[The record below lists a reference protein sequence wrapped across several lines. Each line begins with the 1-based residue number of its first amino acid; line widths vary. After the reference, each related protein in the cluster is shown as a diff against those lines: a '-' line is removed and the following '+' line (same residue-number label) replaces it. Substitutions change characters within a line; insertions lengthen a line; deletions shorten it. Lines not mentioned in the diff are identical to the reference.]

1 MFSSAPSPQKLGRT
15 EEELNRDTSDPDESA
30 SGPALGCCLKLS
42 PGGGEAEGN
51 TSYWSQP
58 ASKSLSPPSP
68 FLLPS
73 PLSSCCGARKHGEQR
88 EERASRPGK
97 SRIPGRDH
105 RRYYHEYWRTEFLMD
120 FEPQRHGMIC
130 MVCGS
135 SLATLKLSTIKRH
148 IRQKHPDS
156 LLWSQADKEV
166 IRSGWEA
173 HLSLEGGCG
182 AGGAGP
188 GSAEVLDWKPHLY
201 DPKGSPQRGAGEG
214 GRGAQSRGAPGSG
227 VRTLERYLNE
237 ALHSWLRQEFLMEYH
252 AEASRLVCMVCGNE
266 LPSLHLEDI
275 KRHLLDV
282 HPNSLIYT
290 PEEKHSI
297 LRIWG
302 ERSALYRGITAVDVS
317 PLNSSEISIKSEP
330 ETDGETECDRN
341 DLPREHDSEALSS
354 PLEKRPRSRDPAWK
368 ITPSSPF
375 RKRHRL
381 PAKTPSPCYQER
393 WRLDYMVTYIW
404 QSGSLVCM
412 VCGQP
417 LPALRL
423 GAIKKHIQH
432 SHPESASLG
441 LPDRKAL
448 AEAWSK
454 GEGAE
459 TMGAESCSPTPEDPL
474 HAPLQLSDPQRTLVP
489 FGSGSVKEERH
500 LVDTVTAA
508 SPVETSLGSSQQE
521 PGAPEGLQDR
531 PGPLSVAGAE
541 HPLSVPLQLHGPLQL
556 SDPQRTLVPFG
567 SGSVKEERHPV
578 DTVTA
583 ASPVETS
590 LGSSQQEPGAPEGL
604 QDRPGPRRSHYP
616 GKDQRRNYQVRWKL
630 EYLMDYDCRRHGLV
644 CMVCGGALAT
654 LKVSTIKR
662 HIQQMHPHSLQLGPQ
677 EKQDILQGYSR
688 SGQRSLH
695 SQDCFSTA
703 DRGKTGV

>member
-1 MFSSAPSPQKLGRT
+1 MDEVETHKGDTPCYLRAGEGGPIKTTRISNCDGREET
-15 EEELNRDTSDPDESA
+15 ATLRQAKQEEELNRDTSDPDESA

-42 PGGGEAEGN
+42 PGGGEAEGK

-182 AGGAGP
+182 AG
-188 GSAEVLDWKPHLY
+188 
-201 DPKGSPQRGAGEG
+201 
-214 GRGAQSRGAPGSG
+214 
-227 VRTLERYLNE
+227 
-237 ALHSWLRQEFLMEYH
+237 
-252 AEASRLVCMVCGNE
+252 
-266 LPSLHLEDI
+266 
-275 KRHLLDV
+275 
-282 HPNSLIYT
+282 
-290 PEEKHSI
+290 
-297 LRIWG
+297 
-302 ERSALYRGITAVDVS
+302 AVDVS

-459 TMGAESCSPTPEDPL
+459 TMGAESCSPTPE
-474 HAPLQLSDPQRTLVP
+474 
-489 FGSGSVKEERH
+489 
-500 LVDTVTAA
+500 
-508 SPVETSLGSSQQE
+508 
-521 PGAPEGLQDR
+521 
-531 PGPLSVAGAE
+531 
-541 HPLSVPLQLHGPLQL
+541 HPLSVPLQLHAPLQL

-578 DTVTA
+578 DTISKLHMTGRSSRVRYLH
-583 ASPVETS
+583 ASGCVQHEAK
-590 LGSSQQEPGAPEGL
+590 PGV
-604 QDRPGPRRSHYP
+604 Q
-616 GKDQRRNYQVRWKL
+616 L
-630 EYLMDYDCRRHGLV
+630 E
-644 CMVCGGALAT
+644 
-654 LKVSTIKR
+654 
-662 HIQQMHPHSLQLGPQ
+662 
-677 EKQDILQGYSR
+677 
-688 SGQRSLH
+688 
-695 SQDCFSTA
+695 
-703 DRGKTGV
+703 

>member
-1 MFSSAPSPQKLGRT
+1 MDEVETHKGGTPCYLRAGEGGAIKKTRISNADGREET
-15 EEELNRDTSDPDESA
+15 ATLRQAKQEEELNRDTCDPDESA

-58 ASKSLSPPSP
+58 ASKPLSPPSP

-188 GSAEVLDWKPHLY
+188 GSAEVLDCARRSVGKPHLY
-201 DPKGSPQRGAGEG
+201 DPKRSPQRGAGEG

-302 ERSALYRGITAVDVS
+302 ERSALYRGNTVDVS

-341 DLPREHDSEALSS
+341 YLPREHDSEALSS

-393 WRLDYMVTYIW
+393 WRLDYLVTYIW

-474 HAPLQLSDPQRTLVP
+474 SVPLQLHAPLQLSDPQRTLVP
-489 FGSGSVKEERH
+489 FGSSSVKEEH
-500 LVDTVTAA
+500 
-508 SPVETSLGSSQQE
+508 
-521 PGAPEGLQDR
+521 
-531 PGPLSVAGAE
+531 
-541 HPLSVPLQLHGPLQL
+541 
-556 SDPQRTLVPFG
+556 
-567 SGSVKEERHPV
+567 HPV

-590 LGSSQQEPGAPEGL
+590 QQEPGALEGL

-677 EKQDILQGYSR
+677 EKQDILQGYSQ

-703 DRGKTGV
+703 DRGKIGV

>member
-1 MFSSAPSPQKLGRT
+1 
-15 EEELNRDTSDPDESA
+15 
-30 SGPALGCCLKLS
+30 
-42 PGGGEAEGN
+42 
-51 TSYWSQP
+51 
-58 ASKSLSPPSP
+58 
-68 FLLPS
+68 
-73 PLSSCCGARKHGEQR
+73 
-88 EERASRPGK
+88 ASRPGK

-173 HLSLEGGCG
+173 HLSLEGGRG
-182 AGGAGP
+182 AGGTCP
-188 GSAEVLDWKPHLY
+188 GSAEVLDCARRSVGKGKPHLY
-201 DPKGSPQRGAGEG
+201 DPKRSPQRGAGEG

-302 ERSALYRGITAVDVS
+302 ERSALYRGNTVDVS

-330 ETDGETECDRN
+330 ETDGETECDRSY
-341 DLPREHDSEALSS
+341 LPREHDSEALSS

-393 WRLDYMVTYIW
+393 WRLDYLVTYIW

-432 SHPESASLG
+432 SHPESAGLG

-459 TMGAESCSPTPEDPL
+459 TMGA
-474 HAPLQLSDPQRTLVP
+474 
-489 FGSGSVKEERH
+489 
-500 LVDTVTAA
+500 
-508 SPVETSLGSSQQE
+508 
-521 PGAPEGLQDR
+521 
-531 PGPLSVAGAE
+531 
-541 HPLSVPLQLHGPLQL
+541 
-556 SDPQRTLVPFG
+556 
-567 SGSVKEERHPV
+567 GSVKEERHPM
-578 DTVTA
+578 DTETA

-616 GKDQRRNYQVRWKL
+616 GKDQRRNYQLRWKL

-644 CMVCGGALAT
+644 CMVCRGTLAT

-677 EKQDILQGYSR
+677 EKQDILQGYSQ

-695 SQDCFSTA
+695 SQDCISTA
-703 DRGKTGV
+703 DRGKAGV